1 MLLLATASRLRS
13 RIRGGLADATAQM
26 VMEAELAAQH
36 VQQEWQLFWREV
48 RLEAERLERPGGE
61 APEPDPSPS
70 TASRQAPAADQQQ
83 DSEGDSQPRPEP
95 ATRKPASPAQ
105 VQESIDQLRAEVAGL
120 NQRLEQN
127 TL

>member
-1 MLLLATASRLRS
+1 
-13 RIRGGLADATAQM
+13 M
-26 VMEAELAAQH
+26 VTEAELAAQH
-36 VQQEWQLFWREV
+36 VQQEWQLFWQEV
-48 RLEAERLERPGGE
+48 QLEAERLEQPGEE

-70 TASRQAPAADQQQ
+70 TASRQGPAADQQQ
-83 DSEGDSQPRPEP
+83 DSEGESQPQPEP
-95 ATRKPASPAQ
+95 TTRKRTSPAQ